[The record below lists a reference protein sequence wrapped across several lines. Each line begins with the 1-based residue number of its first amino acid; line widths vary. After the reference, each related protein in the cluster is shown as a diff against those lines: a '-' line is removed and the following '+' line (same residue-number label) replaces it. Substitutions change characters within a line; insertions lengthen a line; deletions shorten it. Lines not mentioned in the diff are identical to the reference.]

1 MRQMTGVTPM
11 IGNDSDGVNV
21 PIGVQIITAPWHE
34 DVALR
39 IGYDLDA
46 RGIARAP
53 QPPE

>member
-1 MRQMTGVTPM
+1 MRQTTTSVTPM
-11 IGNDSDGVNV
+11 IGNGTDAVNV
-21 PIGVQIITAPWHE
+21 RIIAAPWHE

-39 IGYDLDA
+39 IRYDLDA